1 MRTNKEIKANGWL
14 FVDKPIGLS
23 SNKVLQKIK
32 RLFLN
37 VKAGYVGTLDPM
49 ATGFLPI
56 AVGKATKTIKYIEK
70 VNKEYIFTL
79 EWGVQTETGDVEGK
93 KIRYKNIYPDEN
105 EINDKIS
112 EFKGNLSQK
121 PSKYSA
127 IKVNGERAYKIAR
140 KGGEFEIP
148 ARNIEVYDM
157 KLIKRI
163 NKVRSLFYVNCSSG
177 TYVRTLAE
185 DLAKSLGTYG
195 HLLSLRRVGFG
206 KLDKKLISLDS
217 LISLMHIDKLI
228 ELLKPI
234 DDIFYGVKKMNLDEK
249 EARILMDGKFIV
261 ATESVR
267 KKLSIAK
274 VNNLVIAKYKKE
286 LLVIGNINGK
296 NFHPETTMNINFNTA
311 CIRS

>member
-1 MRTNKEIKANGWL
+1 MKTNKEIEANGWL
-14 FVDKPIGLS
+14 FVDKPIGIS
-23 SNKVLQKIK
+23 SNRVLQKIK
-32 RLFLN
+32 KLFLN
-37 VKAGYVGTLDPM
+37 VKVGYVGTLDPM

-56 AVGKATKTIKYIEK
+56 ALGKATETIKYIEK

-79 EWGVQTETGDVEGK
+79 EWGVQTETGDIEGK
-93 KIRYKNIYPDEN
+93 KIRFKDVYPDEN
-105 EINDKIS
+105 EINNKIS
-112 EFKGNLSQK
+112 QFKGSLSQK

-140 KGGEFEIP
+140 NGVDFELPI
-148 ARNIEVYDM
+148 RNIEVYDL

-163 NKVRSLFYVNCSSG
+163 NKARSLFYVNCSSG

-185 DLAKSLGTYG
+185 DLAKSLGTCG
-195 HLLSLRRVGFG
+195 HLRSLRRTGFG

-234 DDIFYGVKKMNLDEK
+234 DDIFGDVGKMNLDEK
-249 EARILMDGKFIV
+249 EARVLMDGKFIV
-261 ATESVR
+261 ADESIR
-267 KKLSIAK
+267 KKLNIAK

-286 LLVIGNINGK
+286 LVVIGNINGET
-296 NFHPETTMNINFNTA
+296 FHPQTIMNINFNTA
-311 CIRS
+311 CVRS